1 MWSSQSQPFYNY
13 LELLSITSC
22 TLERFDTS
30 THQHVVQAGETRTSE
45 SDTIQ
50 LMRFQHPVY
59 IHFKSVLQT
68 GLNDAAL
75 DLENAWVSWRYR
87 IGLLLVTTP
96 HVSQLQN
103 TKLQLKT
110 FFGCV

>member
-1 MWSSQSQPFYNY
+1 MKDLTLQH
-13 LELLSITSC
+13 TSMLC
-22 TLERFDTS
+22 K
-30 THQHVVQAGETRTSE
+30 QAETRTSE